1 MRRRDIVVSA
11 VMGAVLIG
19 GCRKSAAPEPSPS
32 AEAVQEAPAAP
43 VEAPPAVGAQPP
55 AQPEAAAGPAVEVR
69 LNAGSVGPGGPSDQT
84 AFSPGDT
91 VTASLDATTLPAGSL
106 VKVTWFDGA
115 GAPRGNETKP
125 PSAGNR
131 WLTFTA
137 AGSAAW
143 PEGSYRVDVL
153 VSTGGF
159 SSTTFQI
166 GQGVQTERP
175 GAVPTL
181 APGD

>member
-1 MRRRDIVVSA
+1 MRRRDLA
-11 VMGAVLIG
+11 VAAVLGVVLTG
-19 GCRKSAAPEPSPS
+19 GCRKSATPEPSPGT
-32 AEAVQEAPAAP
+32 APAQEVPAAP
-43 VEAPPAVGAQPP
+43 AEAPPAASAQTPTEP
-55 AQPEAAAGPAVEVR
+55 AAAATPLVEVR
-69 LNAGSVGPGGPSDQT
+69 LNAGNVGAGGPSDQT
-84 AFSPGDT
+84 VFNVGDT
-91 VTASLDATTLPAGSL
+91 VTASLDATALAPGSL
-106 VKVTWFDGA
+106 VKATWFDGT
-115 GAPRGNETKP
+115 GAPRGNETKAP
-125 PSAGNR
+125 AAGNR
-131 WLTFTA
+131 WLTFSA
-137 AGSAAW
+137 PGSNAW